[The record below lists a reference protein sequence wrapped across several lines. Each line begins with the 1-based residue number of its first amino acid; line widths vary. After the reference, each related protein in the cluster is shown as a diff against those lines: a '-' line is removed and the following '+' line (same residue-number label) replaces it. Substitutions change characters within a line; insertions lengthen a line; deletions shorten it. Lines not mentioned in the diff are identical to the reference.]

1 MDPVT
6 YNTTTSVDTG
16 AFGLFFGAYSIF
28 WLVVAVLTIV
38 GVWKTFAKAGR
49 PGWAAIIPIYNIIVM
64 LQVAGRP
71 IWWVILYLIP
81 FVNFVISIIVAL
93 DLAKKFGKGAA
104 FGLIALWLF
113 APIGFLILGFDQS
126 QYQGSASQAV

>member
-28 WLVVAVLTIV
+28 WLVVAILTIV

>member
-38 GVWKTFAKAGR
+38 GVWKTFAKAG
-49 PGWAAIIPIYNIIVM
+49 
-64 LQVAGRP
+64 LQ
-71 IWWVILYLIP
+71 
-81 FVNFVISIIVAL
+81 
-93 DLAKKFGKGAA
+93 
-104 FGLIALWLF
+104 LF
-113 APIGFLILGFDQS
+113 LSTTLLLCCKLLGDQS
-126 QYQGSASQAV
+126 GGLFST